1 MPTEGS
7 SMYTP
12 ADPPRSR
19 LPTVLALLVV
29 AAVWVLGCVW
39 SFTEQTAFARS
50 HQFAVPELLPLIL
63 DGMATALAGVA
74 YAASLDG
81 RPAMGAR
88 FGTALAVAVSATSN
102 GLWASERSHQDPTTI
117 GLAVVVPCT
126 AMIAFE
132 VLLGEMRRQVQRK
145 RGDPAPVRIPFP
157 RVLRWF
163 LAPWST
169 FVEWRRVVLEL
180 TALRPPATTPNR
192 SKAAPREERT
202 EIGDAISVVEDE
214 IFPSGQS
221 TEDVLVAAATK
232 QPEVS
237 YREIPATVAPH
248 RMQHATDPEL
258 QQPSKQASAGDE
270 RVRQL
275 VQLLHEGEEPTGEQ
289 VGTRFGCSAR
299 TGQRLIERARE
310 VLEAHQLQVVG
321 EV

>member
-1 MPTEGS
+1 MTEGVF
-7 SMYTP
+7 MHTP

-88 FGTALAVAVSATSN
+88 FGTSLAIAASATSN

-132 VLLGEMRRQVQRK
+132 VLLGEMRRQVQRR
-145 RGDPAPVRIPFP
+145 RGDPAPVRLPFP

-169 FVEWRRVVLEL
+169 FVEWRRLVLEL
-180 TALRPPATTPNR
+180 TALSPPVAASR
-192 SKAAPREERT
+192 SEPVPHEERT
-202 EIGDAISVVEDE
+202 ELGDALAMVEDRV
-214 IFPSGQS
+214 FSSGQS
-221 TEDVLVAAATK
+221 IKDNVAPATRLDA
-232 QPEVS
+232 S
-237 YREIPATVAPH
+237 HREIVATAEPH
-248 RMQHATDPEL
+248 WMRRTADSDL
-258 QQPSKQASAGDE
+258 QPSSMQASAGDE

-275 VQLLHEGEEPTGEQ
+275 VQLLLDGEEPTGEQ

-299 TGQRLIERARE
+299 TAERLIERARQ
-310 VLEAHQLQVVG
+310 VLEAHQLQAVG